1 MPRLEVSNPTEHDYV
16 VEWRVDELERAG
28 YARADAERLAAD
40 MSVDLHEAV
49 RLLEQG
55 CPPGTALRILL

>member
-1 MPRLEVSNPTEHDYV
+1 MPRLEVSNPTEHDHV

-28 YARADAERLAAD
+28 YTRSDAERLAAD

-49 RLLEQG
+49 RLLERG
-55 CPPGTALRILL
+55 CPPETAVRILL